1 LSTRSGAFKIGLVL
15 ATSSVLLA
23 LAVLNLSRKSR
34 FELLDD
40 GVFWDESQGRVHA
53 RRLDPEGP
61 AARAG
66 LAPGDVLVLIGDQPV
81 NVPSDVRR
89 ILDGSK
95 DGAVLE
101 YQVLREKHQQ
111 ALSLAVAPLPEG
123 NVPVYY
129 FLAAVGIFSLLVGT
143 FVYVRRRGE
152 AATAHF
158 YNLCLFWFLN
168 FGFSHTGELDPWDWT
183 FYWMDRAGILFF
195 PPIFLHFALSFPTK
209 PPMIRRR
216 PWLLWA
222 LYLPSAALL
231 YLSLTS
237 HLAFLSP
244 VGWGDR
250 LFTVTE
256 SLLDRLMPAYLAVM
270 SLLAFV
276 AFVKSHRRARS
287 ITVKKQT
294 KWIVWGTGFGTLPFV
309 LFYAIPYLLGFTP
322 GLTMELSVVPLALIP
337 LAFAYAI
344 VKYRLMDVEILF
356 KRGMVY
362 TLATSAVGGLYLA
375 IFLAG
380 AHYMVGDRHSTILAL
395 LSAIVVVMVF
405 TPIKSRIQVGID
417 RLFYRERYDYRRAL
431 LAFSRDL
438 NAHLDLDHLSSR
450 LVERISD
457 TFEVEKV
464 ALLVPG
470 NGGELVVQAGQGLD
484 ENEWKKARLPAGSS
498 LYQRLARGEAVYYAD
513 SDESSRGDVRSGA
526 RPPASSA
533 SSASS
538 ERSDRSEKDDGLGI
552 AGLSYAIPCR
562 SADKVVGVILL
573 GRRWD
578 QSALSS
584 EDMDLLTMLSG
595 QAATALENARLY
607 RSLEQKAAEYA
618 ALKEHSENT
627 IESLDAG
634 ILVLDFEGKV
644 VRFNRALERLYGL
657 ARDRALGRAFD
668 ELFPKALSD
677 TMEST
682 MGKAWWTRA
691 ETSGISRLN
700 LSNLAGEEKVVKL
713 QVAPF
718 VGSGEEQKGTLVI
731 FEDVTSRV
739 ELETQLKLREKMAS
753 LGLLAAGVAHEV
765 NTPLTG
771 ISSFTQM
778 LQAQTSEDDP
788 RAKLLAKIERQTE
801 RASKIVNNLLN
812 FARQGRVSFVPVRV
826 NDVVRD
832 VLSLLEHQLSRTRVK
847 VRLELGDDVPEVMG
861 DENKLQ
867 QVFLNLI
874 LNAQDAMASGGWLTI
889 KTSASPPASEDSQ
902 EVVAIVSD
910 TGQGISQDDIK
921 RIYDPFFTTK
931 RAGAS
936 GTGLGLSIT
945 YGIIQEHS
953 GHIGVESSLGQG
965 TSFQI
970 RLPAN
975 RAFRSAG
982 AVDDRVRAQPG
993 R

>member
-1 LSTRSGAFKIGLVL
+1 LGAFKIGLVL
-15 ATSSVLLA
+15 ATSSILLS
-23 LAVLNLSRKSR
+23 LAGLNLSRKSR

-40 GVFWDESQGRVHA
+40 GVFWDEGQGRVHA

-66 LAPGDVLVLIGDQPV
+66 LKPGDVLVLIGDTPV
-81 NVPSDVRR
+81 EVASDVRR
-89 ILDGSK
+89 VLDDSK
-95 DGAVLE
+95 DGQILE
-101 YQVLREKHQQ
+101 YQVLRENERQ

-158 YNLCLFWFLN
+158 YLLCLFWFLN
-168 FGFSHTGELDPWDWT
+168 FGFSHTGELDAWDWA

-195 PPIFLHFALSFPTK
+195 PPIFLHFALCFPTK
-209 PPMIRRR
+209 LPSIRRR
-216 PWLLWA
+216 PRLLWT

-231 YLSLTS
+231 YLSLGS
-237 HLAFLSP
+237 HIAFLSP
-244 VGWGDR
+244 VVWGDR

-256 SLLDRLMPAYLAVM
+256 TVLDRLVPAYLAVM
-270 SLLAFV
+270 SSLAFV

-309 LFYAIPYLLGFTP
+309 LFYAIPYLIGVTP

-395 LSAIVVVMVF
+395 LSAIVVVLVF

-470 NGGELVVQAGQGLD
+470 SGGELVVHAGQGLD
-484 ENEWKKARLPAGSS
+484 EKEWREARLPVASS
-498 LYQRLARGEAVYYAD
+498 LYLRLARGEAVYYAD
-513 SDESSRGDVRSGA
+513 SEES
-526 RPPASSA
+526 
-533 SSASS
+533 
-538 ERSDRSEKDDGLGI
+538 RSDARSPARSALEKTAPDKLEKEDGPGI

-562 SADKVVGVILL
+562 SHDKVVGVLLL

-657 ARDRALGRAFD
+657 ARDRALGRRFD

-691 ETSGISRLN
+691 ESSGISRLN
-700 LSNLAGEEKVVKL
+700 LSNLEGEEKVVKL

-731 FEDVTSRV
+731 FEDVTARV
-739 ELETQLKLREKMAS
+739 ELETQLQLREKMAS

-778 LQAQTSEDDP
+778 LQDQISEDDP
-788 RAKLLAKIERQTE
+788 RAKLLYKIERQTE

-812 FARQGRVSFVPVRV
+812 FARQGRASFVPVNV
-826 NDVVRD
+826 NDVIRD
-832 VLSLLEHQLSRTRVK
+832 VLSLLEHQLTRARVK
-847 VRLELGDDVPEVMG
+847 VRLELGDDVPQVMG

-889 KTSASPPASEDSQ
+889 KTSATTPTSEGSQ
-902 EVVAIVSD
+902 EFVAIVSD

-945 YGIIQEHS
+945 YGILQEHS
-953 GHIGVESSLGQG
+953 GQIGVESSLGQG

-970 RLPAN
+970 RLPAH
-975 RAFRSAG
+975 RALRTAG
-982 AVDDRVRAQPG
+982 AADNRVRAQPS

>member
-1 LSTRSGAFKIGLVL
+1 LSTRSGALKIGLVL

-23 LAVLNLSRKSR
+23 LGVLNLSRKSR

-66 LAPGDVLVLIGDQPV
+66 LEPGDVLVLIGDQPV
-81 NVPSDVRR
+81 NVSSDVRR
-89 ILDGSK
+89 ILDASK
-95 DGAVLE
+95 DGGVLE
-101 YQVLREKHQQ
+101 YQVLRENERQ

-158 YNLCLFWFLN
+158 YLLCLFWFLN
-168 FGFSHTGELDPWDWT
+168 FGFSHTGELDPWDWA

-195 PPIFLHFALSFPTK
+195 PPIFLHFALCFPTK
-209 PPMIRRR
+209 LPMIRRR
-216 PWLLWA
+216 PRLLWA

-231 YLSLTS
+231 YLSLGS

-250 LFTVTE
+250 FFTLTE
-256 SLLDRLMPAYLAVM
+256 SLLDRLVPAYLAVM
-270 SLLAFV
+270 SVLAFV

-309 LFYAIPYLLGFTP
+309 LFYAIPYLIGVTP

-395 LSAIVVVMVF
+395 LSAIVVVLVF

-470 NGGELVVQAGQGLD
+470 DGGALAVQAGQGLD
-484 ENEWKKARLPAGSS
+484 ETEWKRARLPAASS

-513 SDESSRGDVRSGA
+513 VEES
-526 RPPASSA
+526 
-533 SSASS
+533 
-538 ERSDRSEKDDGLGI
+538 RSDGRSATRPEKPDRPDKEDGLGI

-562 SADKVVGVILL
+562 SHDKVVGVILL

-634 ILVLDFEGKV
+634 ILVLDFEGRV

-657 ARDRALGRAFD
+657 ARELALGRAFD
-668 ELFPKALSD
+668 ELFPKALRD

-700 LSNLAGEEKVVKL
+700 LSNVEGEEKVVKL

-718 VGSGEEQKGTLVI
+718 VGSGEEPQGTIVI
-731 FEDVTSRV
+731 FEDVTARV
-739 ELETQLKLREKMAS
+739 ELETQLRLREKMAS

-778 LQAQTSEDDP
+778 LQDQTSEDDP
-788 RAKLLAKIERQTE
+788 RAKLLHKIERQTE

-832 VLSLLEHQLSRTRVK
+832 VLSLLEHQLTRARVK

-889 KTSASPPASEDSQ
+889 MTSASADEPH

-953 GHIGVESSLGQG
+953 GHIGVESSIGQG

-982 AVDDRVRAQPG
+982 AVDDRLRAQPG

>member
-1 LSTRSGAFKIGLVL
+1 LSARTGAFKIGLVL
-15 ATSSVLLA
+15 ATSSALLA
-23 LAVLNLSRKSR
+23 LAILDVSRKSR

-40 GVFWDESQGRVHA
+40 GVFWDESGGRVHA
-53 RRLDPEGP
+53 RRLAPDGP
-61 AARAG
+61 AAKAG
-66 LAPGDVLVLIGDQPV
+66 LKAGDVLVLIGETPV
-81 NVPSDVRR
+81 NVASDVRR
-89 ILDGSK
+89 VLDAAR
-95 DGAVLE
+95 DGEVLE
-101 YQVLREKHQQ
+101 YQIVRENERR
-111 ALSLAVAPLPEG
+111 ALSVAVVPLPEG

-129 FLAAVGIFSLLVGT
+129 FLAAVGVFTLLVGT

-158 YNLCLFWFLN
+158 YLLCLFWFLN
-168 FGFSHTGELDPWDWT
+168 FGFSHTGELDAWDWT

-195 PPIFLHFALSFPTK
+195 PPIFLHFALCFPAK
-209 PPMIRRR
+209 LPLVRRR
-216 PWLLWA
+216 PHVLWA

-231 YLSLTS
+231 YLSLGS

-244 VGWGDR
+244 VRWGDR
-250 LFTVTE
+250 VFTATE
-256 SLLDRLMPAYLAVM
+256 SFLDRIVPAYLALM
-270 SLLAFV
+270 SVLAFLAFV
-276 AFVKSHRRARS
+276 RSHRRARS

-294 KWIVWGTGFGTLPFV
+294 KWIVWGTGFGTLPFL
-309 LFYAIPYLLGFTP
+309 LFYAVPYLVGFNP

-362 TLATSAVGGLYLA
+362 TLATTAVGGLYLA

-395 LSAIVVVMVF
+395 LSAIVVVLVF

-450 LVERISD
+450 LMERISD
-457 TFEVEKV
+457 TFEVDKV

-470 NGGELVVQAGQGLD
+470 GGAELVVQAGQGLD
-484 ENEWKKARLPAGSS
+484 EKEWEEARLSPSS
-498 LYQRLARGEAVYYAD
+498 PLYRRLARGEAVYYPPAD
-513 SDESSRGDVRSGA
+513 SDDSRSDRGA
-526 RPPASSA
+526 RP
-533 SSASS
+533 
-538 ERSDRSEKDDGLGI
+538 EKEDGLGI

-562 SADKVVGVILL
+562 SHEKVVGVILL

-607 RSLEQKAAEYA
+607 RSLEQKAFEYA

-657 ARDRALGRAFD
+657 SRERAIGRAFD
-668 ELFPKALSD
+668 EIFPKALSEAL
-677 TMEST
+677 ESS
-682 MGKAWWTRA
+682 MGPAWWARA

-700 LSNLAGEEKVVKL
+700 LTSLEGEEKVVKL
-713 QVAPF
+713 KVAPF
-718 VGSGEEQKGTLVI
+718 VGSEDEPKGTLLI
-731 FEDVTSRV
+731 FEDVTARV
-739 ELETQLKLREKMAS
+739 ELETQLQLREKMAS

-778 LQAQTSEDDP
+778 LRDQIPQGDP

-812 FARQGRVSFVPVRV
+812 FARQGRVSFVPVSV

-832 VLSLLEHQLSRTRVK
+832 VLSLLEHQLSRARIK
-847 VRLELGDDVPEVMG
+847 VRLELADDVPDVLG

-874 LNAQDAMASGGWLTI
+874 LNAQDAMPKGGWLTI
-889 KTSASPPASEDSQ
+889 ETSVTSREPRD
-902 EVVAIVSD
+902 VVAVVSD
-910 TGQGISQDDIK
+910 TGQGMSQEDIK

-931 RAGAS
+931 RTGGG

-945 YGIIQEHS
+945 YGILQEHS
-953 GHIGVESSLGQG
+953 GHIAAESSLGQG

-970 RLPAN
+970 RLPAH
-975 RAFRSAG
+975 RVVEAAG
-982 AVDDRVRAQPG
+982 TEDDRLRARPG

>member
-1 LSTRSGAFKIGLVL
+1 MSTRTGAFKIGLVL
-15 ATSSVLLA
+15 ATSSVLLG
-23 LAVLNLSRKSR
+23 LAVLNISRKSQ

-40 GVFWDESQGRVHA
+40 GVFWDESEGRVRA

-61 AARAG
+61 GARAG
-66 LAPGDVLVLIGDQPV
+66 LEPGDVLVLIGDQPV
-81 NVPSDVRR
+81 NLPADVRR
-89 ILDGSK
+89 ILDASK
-95 DGAVLE
+95 DGEVLE
-101 YQVLREKHQQ
+101 YQLLRENEKQ
-111 ALSLAVAPLPEG
+111 ALALSVVPLPEG

-158 YNLCLFWFLN
+158 YLLCLFWFLN
-168 FGFSHTGELDPWDWT
+168 FGFSHTGQLDAWDWT
-183 FYWMDRAGILFF
+183 FYWIDRAGILFF
-195 PPIFLHFALSFPTK
+195 PPIFLHFALCFPSK
-209 PPMIRRR
+209 SPMIRRR

-222 LYLPSAALL
+222 LYLPSAVLL
-231 YLSLTS
+231 YLSLGS

-250 LFTVTE
+250 FFTVTE
-256 SLLDRLMPAYLAVM
+256 RLLDRLVPAYLAVM
-270 SLLAFV
+270 SVLAFV

-362 TLATSAVGGLYLA
+362 TLATTAVGGLYLA

-470 NGGELVVQAGQGLD
+470 TGGALTVQAGQGLD
-484 ENEWKKARLPAGSS
+484 ESEWRGARLPAGSA
-498 LYQRLARGEAVYYAD
+498 LYQRLSRGEAVYYAD
-513 SDESSRGDVRSGA
+513 SEESRSDSRSQA
-526 RPPASSA
+526 RPAL
-533 SSASS
+533 
-538 ERSDRSEKDDGLGI
+538 ERSAPDRSEKPEKEEGLGI

-634 ILVLDFEGKV
+634 ILVLDFEGRV

-657 ARDRALGRAFD
+657 ARERAMGRGFS

-700 LSNLAGEEKVVKL
+700 LSNLEGEEKVVKL

-718 VGSGEEQKGTLVI
+718 VGSGEEQKGTIVI
-731 FEDVTSRV
+731 FEDVTARV
-739 ELETQLKLREKMAS
+739 ELETQLQLREKMAS

-778 LQAQTSEDDP
+778 LQDQTSEDDP
-788 RAKLLAKIERQTE
+788 RSKLLYKIERQTE

-812 FARQGRVSFVPVRV
+812 FARQGRASFVPVRV
-826 NDVVRD
+826 NDVIRD
-832 VLSLLEHQLSRTRVK
+832 VLSLLEHQLTRARVK
-847 VRLELGDDVPEVMG
+847 VRLELGDDVLEVMG

-874 LNAQDAMASGGWLTI
+874 LNAQDAMSSGGWLTI
-889 KTSASPPASEDSQ
+889 KTCAASPTEDSQ

-965 TSFQI
+965 TSFLI
-970 RLPAN
+970 RLPAY
-975 RAFRSAG
+975 RALRTAG
-982 AVDDRVRAQPG
+982 AVDDRLRAQPG

>member
-1 LSTRSGAFKIGLVL
+1 
-15 ATSSVLLA
+15 
-23 LAVLNLSRKSR
+23 
-34 FELLDD
+34 
-40 GVFWDESQGRVHA
+40 
-53 RRLDPEGP
+53 
-61 AARAG
+61 
-66 LAPGDVLVLIGDQPV
+66 
-81 NVPSDVRR
+81 
-89 ILDGSK
+89 
-95 DGAVLE
+95 
-101 YQVLREKHQQ
+101 
-111 ALSLAVAPLPEG
+111 
-123 NVPVYY
+123 
-129 FLAAVGIFSLLVGT
+129 
-143 FVYVRRRGE
+143 
-152 AATAHF
+152 
-158 YNLCLFWFLN
+158 
-168 FGFSHTGELDPWDWT
+168 
-183 FYWMDRAGILFF
+183 MDRAGILFF
-195 PPIFLHFALSFPTK
+195 PPIFLHFALCFPAK
-209 PPMIRRR
+209 LPVVRRR
-216 PWLLWA
+216 PWILWA
-222 LYLPSAALL
+222 LYLPSIGLL
-231 YLSLTS
+231 YLSLS
-237 HLAFLSP
+237 SLLAFLSP

-250 LFTVTE
+250 LFTLTE
-256 SLLDRLMPAYLAVM
+256 TLLDRVMPAYLAVM
-270 SLLAFV
+270 SLLAFM

-287 ITVKKQT
+287 VTVKKQT

-309 LFYAIPYLLGFTP
+309 LFYAIPYLLGFSP
-322 GLTMELSVVPLALIP
+322 GPTMELSVVPLALIP

-362 TLATSAVGGLYLA
+362 TLATMAVGGLYLA

-395 LSAIVVVMVF
+395 LSAIVVVLVF

-438 NAHLDLDHLSSR
+438 NAQLDLDHLSSR

-470 NGGELVVQAGQGLD
+470 SGGELAVQAGQGLE
-484 ENEWKKARLPAGSS
+484 ENEWRNARLSADS
-498 LYQRLARGEAVYYAD
+498 LLYRRLARGEAVYYAD
-513 SDESSRGDVRSGA
+513 SEESRADGRG
-526 RPPASSA
+526 
-533 SSASS
+533 
-538 ERSDRSEKDDGLGI
+538 EKEDGLRI

-562 SADKVVGVILL
+562 SHDKVVGVILL

-607 RSLEQKAAEYA
+607 RSLEQKATEYA

-634 ILVLDFEGKV
+634 ILVLDVEGRV
-644 VRFNRALERLYGL
+644 VRFNRALEKLYGL
-657 ARDRALGRAFD
+657 ARDRALGRGFD
-668 ELFPKALSD
+668 EIFPKALRD

-682 MGKAWWTRA
+682 MGKAWWSRA
-691 ETSGISRLN
+691 STSGISRLN
-700 LSNLAGEEKVVKL
+700 LSNLQGEEKVVKL
-713 QVAPF
+713 NVAPF
-718 VGSGEEQKGTLVI
+718 VGSEEEPKGSIVI
-731 FEDVTSRV
+731 FEDVTARV
-739 ELETQLKLREKMAS
+739 ELETQLQLREKMAS

-778 LQAQTSEDDP
+778 LQDQIPENDP
-788 RAKLLAKIERQTE
+788 RARLLEKIERQTE

-812 FARQGRVSFVPVRV
+812 FSRQGRASFVPVRI

-832 VLSLLEHQLSRTRVK
+832 VLSLLEHQLTQSRVK
-847 VRLELGDDVPEVMG
+847 VRLELGDELPEVMG

-889 KTSASPPASEDSQ
+889 RTGATSDEPQ
-902 EVVAIVSD
+902 EVVAVVSD

-953 GHIGVESSLGQG
+953 GHIGVDSSIGQG
-965 TSFQI
+965 TSFEI
-970 RLPAN
+970 RLPAH
-975 RAFRSAG
+975 RALRTAG
-982 AVDDRVRAQPG
+982 TADDRLRAQPG

>member
-1 LSTRSGAFKIGLVL
+1 MSIRYGAFKIGLVL

-23 LAVLNLSRKSR
+23 FAALNLSRKSR

-40 GVFWDESQGRVHA
+40 GVFWEESDGRVLA
-53 RRLDPEGP
+53 RRLDPDGP
-61 AARAG
+61 GARAG
-66 LAPGDVLVLIGDQPV
+66 LEPGDVLVLIGDSPV
-81 NVPSDVRR
+81 DLPADVRR
-89 ILDGSK
+89 ILDGAK

-101 YQVLREKHQQ
+101 YQVLREEAQQ

-158 YNLCLFWFLN
+158 YLLCLFWFLN
-168 FGFSHTGELDPWDWT
+168 FGFSHTGELDPWDWA

-195 PPIFLHFALSFPTK
+195 PPIFLHFALCFPTK
-209 PPMIRRR
+209 LPLIRRR
-216 PWLLWA
+216 PAVLWA

-231 YLSLTS
+231 YLSLSS

-250 LFTVTE
+250 FFTVTE
-256 SLLDRLMPAYLAVM
+256 SLLDRLVPAYVALM

-287 ITVKKQT
+287 VTVKKQT

-395 LSAIVVVMVF
+395 LSAIVVVLVF

-464 ALLVPG
+464 ALLVPSK
-470 NGGELVVQAGQGLD
+470 GGELAVQAGQGLD
-484 ENEWKKARLPAGSS
+484 ENEWREARLSLSSS
-498 LYQRLARGEAVYYAD
+498 LYQRLTRGEAVYYAD
-513 SDESSRGDVRSGA
+513 SEESSRSDVRSSV
-526 RPPASSA
+526 RL
-533 SSASS
+533 
-538 ERSDRSEKDDGLGI
+538 EKDDGLSI

-562 SADKVVGVILL
+562 SHDKVVGVILL

-607 RSLEQKAAEYA
+607 RSLEEKASEYA

-634 ILVLDFEGKV
+634 ILVLDFEGTV

-657 ARDRALGRAFD
+657 ERDQALGRPFS
-668 ELFPKALSD
+668 ELFPKGLLD

-682 MGKAWWTRA
+682 MGKAWWARA

-700 LSNLAGEEKVVKL
+700 LSNLEGEEKVVKL

-718 VGSGEEQKGTLVI
+718 VGSGDEPKGTIVI
-731 FEDVTSRV
+731 FEDVTARV
-739 ELETQLKLREKMAS
+739 ELETQLQLREKMAS

-778 LQAQTSEDDP
+778 LQDQISEDDP
-788 RAKLLAKIERQTE
+788 RAKLLHKIERQTE

-812 FARQGRVSFVPVRV
+812 FARQGRASFVPVPV
-826 NDVVRD
+826 NDVIRD
-832 VLSLLEHQLSRTRVK
+832 VLSLLEHQLTRARVK
-847 VRLELGDDVPEVMG
+847 VRLELGDDVPEVLG

-874 LNAQDAMASGGWLTI
+874 LNAQDAMPKGGWLTI
-889 KTSASPPASEDSQ
+889 KTSAPSGEPQ
-902 EVVAIVSD
+902 EVTVTVSD
-910 TGQGISQDDIK
+910 TGAGISQDDIK

-953 GHIGVESSLGQG
+953 GQIGVESSLGQG

-970 RLPAN
+970 RIPAH
-975 RAFRSAG
+975 RVLRSAG
-982 AVDDRVRAQPG
+982 AAEERVRAQPS